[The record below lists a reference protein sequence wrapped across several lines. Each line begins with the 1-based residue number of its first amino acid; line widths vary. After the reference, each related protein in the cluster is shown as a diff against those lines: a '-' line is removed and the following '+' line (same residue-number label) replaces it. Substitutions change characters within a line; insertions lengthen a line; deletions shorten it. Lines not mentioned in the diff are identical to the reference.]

1 MGGKWKIM
9 LFDIIRRTVAVII
22 LNVTSAF
29 VGGSFVGLEVWQSA
43 LMAGIAGVM
52 GVAQELSRSYLADG
66 ALDIEEI
73 NRAFGKA
80 AAKHE
85 PKDGEQA

>member
-1 MGGKWKIM
+1 MIM
-9 LFDIIRRTVAVII
+9 DIVRRTIAVII

-29 VGGSFVGLEVWQSA
+29 VGGSFIGLEVWQSA

-52 GVAQELSRSYLADG
+52 GVAQELSRSYLNDG
-66 ALDIEEI
+66 ILDIDEI
-73 NRAFGKA
+73 NRAFGNA

-85 PKDGEQA
+85 PEEDSEEL